1 MSESDKTVS
10 SASAA
15 QPCTH
20 LFTSL
25 GTTDYREAE
34 YFLSENRSRSVATRL
49 APVALAELLNATEVT
64 VVTTEAA
71 RGRNGDELE
80 RELSSRRGIR
90 PIWVNIPEG
99 SQEEGQYEVLDGFV
113 AALEKSGASEIA
125 LDITTGFRSLQFLF
139 AAGLF
144 YRQALERMNRLQ
156 NESAPRR
163 RYRVFYAAYPL
174 GGRPTREGQSAPE
187 AEGLVPEAPIWDLS
201 FAVHA
206 GAWTQEIGTF
216 LATGHAQ
223 PMAEHL
229 SRLDDDL
236 GRAWARQGKQG
247 PKPGSGDLQRRL
259 EEFSCAL
266 DALRLGKLFLGEG
279 NHGPEVKEFS
289 AALDRFRDR
298 LQDPG
303 NAHVPVGIRLLL
315 KPLEELWK
323 MLRELD
329 VSGSHLGEEELVKS
343 QVALARLYLR
353 WGRLLEAAVVLRE
366 AAVSSVAKKGEEAGA
381 VVGERHDPKLREQRL
396 EPRAAKRYGWYANL
410 SDVRNDLA
418 HGGIRKQP
426 LKYSDLRRKLD
437 IPPESFWKE
446 PAEQAARPTVWLISR
461 HTAAL
466 EWLSKQWP
474 HELCRRAAALPALEE
489 IARTDWVVGNL
500 PIHLIAEL
508 TSRRVRYF
516 HLVLDLPPERRGH
529 ELTVEDMERYGAR
542 LEEYRAFRVEGA
554 EG

>member
-34 YFLSENRSRSVATRL
+34 YFLSDNRSRSVATRL

-99 SQEEGQYEVLDGFV
+99 SQEEGQYEVVERFETE
-113 AALEKSGASEIA
+113 LEKSSCSEIA
-125 LDITTGFRSLQFLF
+125 LDITTGYRSLQFLF

-163 RYRVFYAAYPL
+163 RYRVFYSAYPL
-174 GGRPTREGQSAPE
+174 GGRPTREAQSAPE

-201 FAVHA
+201 FAVEA

-229 SRLDDDL
+229 SRLDNDL
-236 GRAWARQGKQG
+236 GRAWAAQGKLG
-247 PKPGSGDLQRRL
+247 PKPGSGDFRRRL
-259 EEFSCAL
+259 EEFSQAL

-279 NHGPEVKEFS
+279 GQRSEVTEFA
-289 AALDRFRDR
+289 AALDRFRER
-298 LQDPG
+298 IQVPG
-303 NAHVPVGIRLLL
+303 TSHVPAGIRLLA
-315 KPLEELWK
+315 KPLEELSR
-323 MLRELD
+323 MIQTLA
-329 VSGSHLGEEELVKS
+329 VSGSHLGEELLVKA
-343 QVALARLYLR
+343 QVELARLYLR

-366 AAVSSVAKKGEEAGA
+366 AAVSSVVQEGEEAGA
-381 VVGERHDPKLREQRL
+381 VAGDAQDPKLRGQRL
-396 EPRAAKRYGWYANL
+396 EPRAAARYDWYGSLGDA
-410 SDVRNDLA
+410 RNDLA

-426 LKYSDLRRKLD
+426 LNYSDLQKQLQKPLAGFGSART
-437 IPPESFWKE
+437 P
-446 PAEQAARPTVWLISR
+446 EQALPTVCLISR
-461 HTAAL
+461 HPGAC
-466 EWLSKQWP
+466 EWLSKRLQP
-474 HELCRRAAALPALEE
+474 ELCRKEVELPALER